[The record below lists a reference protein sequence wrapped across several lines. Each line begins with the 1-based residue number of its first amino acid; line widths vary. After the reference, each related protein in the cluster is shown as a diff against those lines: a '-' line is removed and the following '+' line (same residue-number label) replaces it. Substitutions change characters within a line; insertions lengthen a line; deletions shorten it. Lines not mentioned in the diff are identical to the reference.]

1 MPVVYF
7 SPLPAFLLLLPTSRF
22 PSNSEPTMFP
32 FLLHRIKTKQGTDG
46 IAVAGPGTGPEV
58 IGSKESHGKK
68 CTGQELR
75 EKESRLQK

>member
-1 MPVVYF
+1 
-7 SPLPAFLLLLPTSRF
+7 
-22 PSNSEPTMFP
+22 MFP